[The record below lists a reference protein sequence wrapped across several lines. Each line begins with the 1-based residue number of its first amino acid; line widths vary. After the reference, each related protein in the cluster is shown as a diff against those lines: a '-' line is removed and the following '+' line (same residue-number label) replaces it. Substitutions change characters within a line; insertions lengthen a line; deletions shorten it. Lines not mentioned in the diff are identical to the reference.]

1 MFRRRAPHRGAE
13 RHPHALVSIA
23 SSALSVHRTSALAEG
38 EDESTRTDVSVW
50 AMSRPGGAVQSLRP
64 GQRVLRTGVLANPAT
79 GVGASGGQALSG
91 QSSGPLCPRRALAA
105 VPGRPP
111 ERDASGF
118 RGCTGQC
125 STGPCSGVAA
135 APVGK
140 RAHCAMQ
147 SVRCPACERGA
158 SGLAALSPP
167 GRRSF
172 DRRQAE
178 CECR

>member
-23 SSALSVHRTSALAEG
+23 SSAPGVHRTSALAEG
-38 EDESTRTDVSVW
+38 EDESAGTDVSVW

-91 QSSGPLCPRRALAA
+91 QSSGPLCARRALAA

-118 RGCTGQC
+118 RGCAGRC
-125 STGPCSGVAA
+125 STDPCSGVAA
-135 APVGK
+135 APVGE
-140 RAHCAMQ
+140 RARCAMQ
-147 SVRCPACERGA
+147 PVRRPTRERGA
-158 SGLAALSPP
+158 SGLAAASPP
-167 GRRSF
+167 GRRSP
-172 DRRQAE
+172 DRRHAE
-178 CECR
+178 SE